1 MTELTHLTACAA
13 VDLLERREVSPLE
26 LVEAAA
32 ARIAATDG
40 AINALPTL
48 CLDRARD
55 HAKRLMRVVAAVA
68 VLLKKRVSSFIS
80 LEEYKEIN
88 VQTSFII
95 LTKISLAVTFFA

>member
-1 MTELTHLTACAA
+1 MTELTRLTACAA

-40 AINALPTL
+40 ALNALPTL

-55 HAKRLMRVVAAVA
+55 HAKRLMAAPRPVPVGWHWHHA
-68 VLLKKRVSSFIS
+68 SRLAWLS
-80 LEEYKEIN
+80 LS
-88 VQTSFII
+88 TC
-95 LTKISLAVTFFA
+95 